1 LHHPS
6 TRQNQE
12 MVALAEMRAYASEL
26 YDNEKRPALVE
37 KALRLAGAEAALNKI
52 GVVNGSADKVVTA
65 VAAMTTVAGLLEKI
79 EIAAPYIA
87 KARDA
92 DGRKELRDE
101 IVSLEIVQDGKTYV
115 QEKVVEP
122 ISARLDKSKELAAP
136 YVASAKE
143 YADPYVAKLAELR
156 KSERVESMVAAF
168 QQAREHPAEK
178 AAELR
183 ATAVDLISYDNLR
196 TYRDHVMSAE
206 FQADTIQL
214 VKVDLPA
221 IVASAAERGASGVK
235 STASTMKEEMDKYSA
250 QIAALV
256 PSEGEVRIV
265 AEKVKATGS
274 ELLIEL
280 QAELASGVDHVKTE
294 GFSLADT
301 IERLKRVVSLVEKMV
316 VVPLIK
322 TVKDD
327 EADEAADVTDAAT
340 GAEEGATPDEAE
352 DFEDAA
358 EEAADAAPEEPGG
371 AEPGKESVKTK

>member
-1 LHHPS
+1 
-6 TRQNQE
+6 

-65 VAAMTTVAGLLEKI
+65 VAAMTTVAGLLEKKAAAI

-280 QAELASGVDHVKTE
+280 QAELASGVDHVKAE

>member
-1 LHHPS
+1 
-6 TRQNQE
+6 

-65 VAAMTTVAGLLEKI
+65 VAAMTTVAGLLEKKAAAI

-280 QAELASGVDHVKTE
+280 QAELASGVDHVKAE

-327 EADEAADVTDAAT
+327 EAGEAADVTDAAT

-358 EEAADAAPEEPGG
+358 EEAADAAPEEPGA